1 LGANGAG
8 KTTLLRVLSTSLQP
22 TRGTAL
28 VGGVDIVKDP
38 LQVRRKIGFLSG
50 KTGLYARL
58 TPQETL
64 AFFGRMHGFSKSDIK
79 QRIKALFDELDIHS
93 YADKQCDLLSTG
105 MRQKVSIARSLVHDP
120 EIIIF
125 DEPTTGL
132 DVAASQTILEVIDRC
147 RQQQKSV
154 IFSTHHM
161 HEVEKLCDWVV
172 IIEQGAMCFEGSV
185 ADMRS
190 ASGKQLLDE
199 AYLALAN
206 KPNNAAQEVA
216 YA

>member
-1 LGANGAG
+1 
-8 KTTLLRVLSTSLQP
+8 
-22 TRGTAL
+22 
-28 VGGVDIVKDP
+28 
-38 LQVRRKIGFLSG
+38 
-50 KTGLYARL
+50 
-58 TPQETL
+58 
-64 AFFGRMHGFSKSDIK
+64 
-79 QRIKALFDELDIHS
+79 
-93 YADKQCDLLSTG
+93 
-105 MRQKVSIARSLVHDP
+105 MRQKVSIARSLIHDP

-147 RQQQKSV
+147 RQQRKSV

-172 IIEQGAMCFEGSV
+172 IIEQGVVCFEGSV

-190 ASGKQLLDE
+190 TSGKALLDE
-199 AYLALAN
+199 AYLTLAN
-206 KPNNAAQEVA
+206 SPTSTSQAVA